1 MRTIFIF
8 ILLCLVQMS
17 FAQSDI
23 DVVLMK
29 SGERME
35 CTIQSIQ
42 SDTLVITRF
51 SGKSQVTDSLAISEI
66 AAYIVNNHYTT
77 PAEDLIKATGH
88 FYTGTAIMVGGGI
101 IAVMAMNGGNKNLAV
116 AGTAIGIFGS
126 VFLFSGF
133 SKMHDAAKKMNKIQ
147 LQNDRIIYKL

>member
-1 MRTIFIF
+1 MRIVFTF
-8 ILLCLVQMS
+8 ILLCLVQIS
-17 FAQSDI
+17 YAQSDI

-29 SGERME
+29 SGERLE

-42 SDTLVITRF
+42 SDTLVLTRF
-51 SGKSQVTDSLAISEI
+51 SGRSQITDSLAIEDI
-66 AAYIVNNHYTT
+66 AVYIVNNHYTT

-88 FYTGTAIMVGGGI
+88 FYTGTALMVGGGV
-101 IAVMAMNGGNKNLAV
+101 IAVMAMNGDNKDLAV
-116 AGTAIGIFGS
+116 AGAAIGIFGS

-133 SKMHDAAKKMNKIQ
+133 SKMHQAAKKMNKIQ